1 MGQLIADIWNA
12 LPIWNEANKKQNK
25 IHFKQIV
32 RQCLLFALVVVC
44 DWHGLVVCGGSGS
57 DSGSGSGGSGDVNE
71 QRVNDLR
78 GVIVNSS
85 RVAKQTRKLHK
96 NFKCVRID

>member
-1 MGQLIADIWNA
+1 M
-12 LPIWNEANKKQNK
+12 
-25 IHFKQIV
+25 
-32 RQCLLFALVVVC
+32 VVVN
-44 DWHGLVVCGGSGS
+44 
-57 DSGSGSGGSGDVNE
+57 DSGRGSGGSGDVNE

-96 NFKCVRID
+96 NFKCVRIDGISNKIEVPTAHTHTHT